1 MKTQEE
7 IEKLA
12 NEFYLKKA
20 EEINN
25 SITKGF
31 IVSASKGGFVEGYTQ
46 CQKDMVKNSKEE
58 FYKYG
63 ESLGIKIN
71 DLQRLRMLTCNEP
84 SRNFYLRLK
93 NFVSNVQ
100 VNDPMSEE
108 EKEMII
114 SVCNRQIN
122 KQN

>member
-1 MKTQEE
+1 MKTKKE
-7 IEKLA
+7 IEQLA
-12 NEFYLKKA
+12 
-20 EEINN
+20 
-25 SITKGF
+25 TKNYRSNGSGGGQYTEGLHEGRIIGF
-31 IVSASKGGFVEGYTQ
+31 IDGYAQ

-100 VNDPMSEE
+100 VNDMMSEE

-114 SVCNRQIN
+114 SVCDKQLN